1 MARNKYPEETKNLII
16 DTASKLFIE
25 NGYKHTS
32 IQDIIEHLGGLSKG
46 AIYHH
51 FKSKEEIMMAVA
63 EKLYSNSS
71 AQMYKIRERKDLNG
85 RQKLEE
91 VFRISIFAMEQKN
104 MFSAAPDMMKNPQL
118 LVIFLK
124 DVVQKEAAQFF
135 TELLEEGVAD
145 GSVSLEYPKETA
157 EVLMLL
163 GNVWMNPMIYGCS
176 PQEMI
181 GKAKFYQHLLKL
193 LNLDNIV
200 SDSMISRLEEFAD
213 IYQKTQKEG

>member
-25 NGYKHTS
+25 NGYEHTS

-71 AQMYKIRERKDLNG
+71 AKMYKIRERKDLNG

-135 TELLEEGVAD
+135 TE
-145 GSVSLEYPKETA
+145 
-157 EVLMLL
+157 
-163 GNVWMNPMIYGCS
+163 
-176 PQEMI
+176 
-181 GKAKFYQHLLKL
+181 
-193 LNLDNIV
+193 
-200 SDSMISRLEEFAD
+200 
-213 IYQKTQKEG
+213 

>member
-1 MARNKYPEETKNLII
+1 MARNKYPEETKNLIV
-16 DTASKLFIE
+16 DTASELFME
-25 NGYKHTS
+25 NGYEHTS
-32 IQDIIEHLGGLSKG
+32 IQDIINHLGGLSKG

-51 FKSKEEIMMAVA
+51 FRSKEEIMMAVA

-71 AQMYKIRERKDLNG
+71 AQMYKIKGRSDLNG

-91 VFRISIFAMEQKN
+91 VFHISVFAMEQEN

-124 DVVQKEAAQFF
+124 DVVQKEAAEFF
-135 TELLEEGVAD
+135 TELLEEGLAD
-145 GSVSLEYPKETA
+145 GSVSVEYPKETA

-163 GNVWMNPMIYGCS
+163 GNVWMNPMIYRCS

-181 GKAKFYQHLLKL
+181 GKAKFYQNLLRMMD
-193 LNLDNIV
+193 LDIV
-200 SDSMISRLEEFAD
+200 SDDMISRLEEFAH
-213 IYQKTQKEG
+213 IYEKTHLKE